1 MKLYLEQFNI
11 PCCVLNSELPV
22 ATRLHTVEQFNKG
35 VYNVIVAADE
45 KVLDEGQKLKAE
57 HKVDK
62 DKDNSKRVKDKES
75 GVARGIDFQ
84 FVANVIN
91 FDFPAEPES
100 YIHRVGRT
108 ARGVQQGTALSLI
121 SGQETSLLENLEQH
135 LTEVCGGDGESH
147 LKP

>member
-22 ATRLHTVEQFNKG
+22 ATRLHTVNIFLSQQKCYNYLLPQVEQFNKG

-45 KVLDEGQKLKAE
+45 KVLDEGQKMKAE

-91 FDFPAEPES
+91 FDFPSEPDS
-100 YIHRVGRT
+100 YIHR
-108 ARGVQQGTALSLI
+108 
-121 SGQETSLLENLEQH
+121 
-135 LTEVCGGDGESH
+135 
-147 LKP
+147 

>member
-1 MKLYLEQFNI
+1 M
-11 PCCVLNSELPV
+11 
-22 ATRLHTVEQFNKG
+22 HTILLTPSFQVEQFNKG

-45 KVLDEGQKLKAE
+45 KVLDEGQKVKGE

-91 FDFPAEPES
+91 FDFPSEPDS
-100 YIHRVGRT
+100 YIHRYSKIKTEQPVQKRLSGLVEPQ
-108 ARGVQQGTALSLI
+108 GVSKA
-121 SGQETSLLENLEQH
+121 ELL
-135 LTEVCGGDGESH
+135 
-147 LKP
+147 

>member
-22 ATRLHTVEQFNKG
+22 ATRLHTVNFFLSRQKCDNYLPSQVEQFNKG

-45 KVLDEGQKLKAE
+45 KVLDEGQKMKAE

-91 FDFPAEPES
+91 FDFPSEPDS
-100 YIHRVGRT
+100 YIHR
-108 ARGVQQGTALSLI
+108 
-121 SGQETSLLENLEQH
+121 
-135 LTEVCGGDGESH
+135 
-147 LKP
+147 